1 MHCNLERQT
10 SSEGTKSSDWLPLD
24 AVLHEL
30 AAQGCRSLQWQ
41 AWGVAGVQHTMRL
54 GPEG

>member
-1 MHCNLERQT
+1 MHRSAAHLT
-10 SSEGTKSSDWLPLD
+10 SSEGTKSSDWLPLN

-41 AWGVAGVQHTMRL
+41 AGGVASVQHTMTL